1 MRRQKNLPPPAMP
14 ICGLRGGAPG
24 EKHPAATPPI
34 GAAAPLL
41 HAAIHKPARNEGS
54 LQMAAGSH
62 ISGTAG
68 TPLSRMARQLSSRHA
83 ESRPA
88 VCAAHSGHKTLS
100 YPAADKNAHTSSQ
113 SACSQ
118 AHTVTLPIHAR
129 KSGGYTPGGIR
140 LHQIK
145 RKRIARPI
153 RLQKGGEPTPQG
165 ATLRKRKG
173 SAEPPADQSS
183 ESLAKLCASARTRSA
198 VSR

>member
-1 MRRQKNLPPPAMP
+1 
-14 ICGLRGGAPG
+14 
-24 EKHPAATPPI
+24 
-34 GAAAPLL
+34 
-41 HAAIHKPARNEGS
+41 
-54 LQMAAGSH
+54 MAAGSH

-118 AHTVTLPIHAR
+118 AHTVTCPSTRERAAVIRPEASVCIQKAQTDSPAHTLAERRRAAR
-129 KSGGYTPGGIR
+129 
-140 LHQIK
+140 
-145 RKRIARPI
+145 RKGSP
-153 RLQKGGEPTPQG
+153 
-165 ATLRKRKG
+165 RKRKG
-173 SAEPPADQSS
+173 AGEPPADQSS

-198 VSR
+198 VSYKSPSSITQEGECR